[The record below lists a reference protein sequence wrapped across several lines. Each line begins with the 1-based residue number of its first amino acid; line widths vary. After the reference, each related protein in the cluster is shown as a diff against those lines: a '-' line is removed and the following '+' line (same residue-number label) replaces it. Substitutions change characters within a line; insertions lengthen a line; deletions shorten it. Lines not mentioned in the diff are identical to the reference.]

1 MIAFCV
7 FQISVLTNFDF
18 LYDES
23 EDVAWGPE
31 YEDRRLSY
39 CGLDVGSLER
49 DLKSDLQTLECL
61 SGSEP
66 DLTPHDSSDDED
78 ELSRSLT
85 NSTLTAVT
93 DTTSALESS
102 SETSISV
109 TVIATDSNKTQKQG
123 RESRSPSVER

>member
-39 CGLDVGSLER
+39 SSLDVGSLER

-78 ELSRSLT
+78 EVLRQLC
-85 NSTLTAVT
+85 V
-93 DTTSALESS
+93 
-102 SETSISV
+102 
-109 TVIATDSNKTQKQG
+109 
-123 RESRSPSVER
+123 